1 LYYVSRFPAQAFARN
16 PRDAHIFGFVVF
28 QRQATRPERIRQED
42 LLRDLVPDTP
52 ETRMSLE
59 VGRRKQALG
68 VALTEAFV
76 RSGLSKAEVARRI
89 KTGVASLN
97 RLFDAGSYGACTA
110 TTLIKF
116 QMAVDAPV
124 FAPSTLVTAPGCPT
138 ARPAASRVP
147 GTSISCDRPAR
158 EEFVHQRVE
167 EDDDAGHL
175 ESLL

>member
-1 LYYVSRFPAQAFARN
+1 MA
-16 PRDAHIFGFVVF
+16 
-28 QRQATRPERIRQED
+28 RPERIRHED

-52 ETRMSLE
+52 ETRMILE

-76 RSGLSKAEVARRI
+76 RSGLSKAEVARRM

-116 QMAVDAPV
+116 QMAVGAPLFAHDAILEAHPQRRRRSRPV
-124 FAPSTLVTAPGCPT
+124 PRT
-138 ARPAASRVP
+138 RVP
-147 GTSISCDRPAR
+147 S
-158 EEFVHQRVE
+158 
-167 EDDDAGHL
+167 
-175 ESLL
+175 